1 MLKEEFGNATNCS
14 FDIVGFPSN
23 QFGSQEPAD
32 DYKILDC
39 LKYVRPGNEYQPN
52 FKVFSKIIVNGDDE
66 DPIFT
71 FLKNACPSP
80 NGYIGRQF
88 TYLWEFMRNNDINW
102 NFAKFLLDHN
112 GIPYKRYMP
121 IVHPLRI
128 RNDIQYLIEKCKSEI

>member
-1 MLKEEFGNATNCS
+1 MRILYFFLLAQSFGIISTFDEFDYTEMSNCFNS
-14 FDIVGFPSN
+14 TKRIY
-23 QFGSQEPAD
+23 E
-32 DYKILDC
+32 
-39 LKYVRPGNEYQPN
+39 YVRPGSEYQPN

-88 TYLWEFMRNNDINW
+88 TYLWELMRNNDINW

-128 RNDIQYLIEKCKSEI
+128 RNDIQYLIK